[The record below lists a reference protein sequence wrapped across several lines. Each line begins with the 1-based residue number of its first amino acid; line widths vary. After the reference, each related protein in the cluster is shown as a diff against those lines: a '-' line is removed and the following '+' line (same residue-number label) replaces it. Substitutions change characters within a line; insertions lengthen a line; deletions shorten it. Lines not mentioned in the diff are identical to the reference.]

1 MKFFKFFFPFQNFF
15 QKNFLK
21 CRNFLKFIFIV
32 KKNRKIFS
40 ERIFSRNW
48 DENMKTS
55 IQPLFPEIWQ
65 YRSFK
70 FLHFSAR

>member
-1 MKFFKFFFPFQNFF
+1 MKFFKIFFPFQNFF

-32 KKNRKIFS
+32 KKNLKIFS

-48 DENMKTS
+48 DENMKNP
-55 IQPLFPEIWQ
+55 I
-65 YRSFK
+65 
-70 FLHFSAR
+70 